1 MLKNP
6 SATGWMYLMLY
17 GRLHCITPFCPF
29 LSFHSD
35 FALPQ
40 REPAHR
46 STQPNPYSN
55 TFHGR
60 HHLCPPSGEE
70 PHPCIEARRRH
81 TAQQLCQACRY
92 PATKEPRAFPS
103 GKAPPAGMPP
113 PEVWENGARWALGL
127 PFGVLWS
134 RRGPQTGPAAP
145 GARSSRQPARG
156 PDLGLPR
163 GARRPPN
170 GRLHR
175 AGAGLGPPDV
185 IQTGQ
190 PPGAEG
196 GRARA
201 QSPPGSLKRHFV
213 PGGRISIV
221 APHPAR
227 RRRGVVR
234 WPAPGCSRCLS
245 LALPSRH
252 LSPPPPP
259 RPSAS
264 MTRSRKQAA
273 LERGAGKMN
282 PEAGSAAAAGA
293 RAAAAGAAGGG
304 AAPAAWG
311 LEGEAEKVV
320 YSRSQVSFAGTKA
333 LGDALKLFMP
343 KSTEFMSSD
352 SELWNFLCSL
362 KHEFSPVI
370 LRSKDVYGYAS
381 CRAVVPD
388 PPPPSAERP
397 RRRAGKRR
405 LPATAAKR
413 RAAAAGGSAKRR
425 RRRRRRRR
433 GRGRQRQAAAAPA
446 ADGPRGEGHAE
457 EAAAAL
463 AAEPPGEEAD
473 SERGSPAEGAAW
485 DPFGGKSLEEI
496 WKAATP
502 RLTTFPTIRVRGSVW
517 SRRNL
522 AAARRR
528 AQRILGVDLSPVVRV
543 RRFPVAPS

>member
-1 MLKNP
+1 
-6 SATGWMYLMLY
+6 
-17 GRLHCITPFCPF
+17 
-29 LSFHSD
+29 
-35 FALPQ
+35 
-40 REPAHR
+40 
-46 STQPNPYSN
+46 
-55 TFHGR
+55 
-60 HHLCPPSGEE
+60 
-70 PHPCIEARRRH
+70 
-81 TAQQLCQACRY
+81 
-92 PATKEPRAFPS
+92 
-103 GKAPPAGMPP
+103 
-113 PEVWENGARWALGL
+113 
-127 PFGVLWS
+127 
-134 RRGPQTGPAAP
+134 
-145 GARSSRQPARG
+145 
-156 PDLGLPR
+156 
-163 GARRPPN
+163 
-170 GRLHR
+170 
-175 AGAGLGPPDV
+175 
-185 IQTGQ
+185 
-190 PPGAEG
+190 
-196 GRARA
+196 
-201 QSPPGSLKRHFV
+201 
-213 PGGRISIV
+213 
-221 APHPAR
+221 
-227 RRRGVVR
+227 
-234 WPAPGCSRCLS
+234 
-245 LALPSRH
+245 
-252 LSPPPPP
+252 
-259 RPSAS
+259 

-293 RAAAAGAAGGG
+293 RAAAAAGAAGGG

-405 LPATAAKR
+405 LPAADAKR

-433 GRGRQRQAAAAPA
+433 GRGRQRQAAPA
-446 ADGPRGEGHAE
+446 ADGPRGGGEAE
-457 EAAAAL
+457 EAAAAG
-463 AAEPPGEEAD
+463 PPGEKAD

-485 DPFGGKSLEEI
+485 EPFGGKSLEEI

-517 SRRNL
+517 SRRSL

-543 RRFPVAPS
+543 RRFPVTPS

>member
-1 MLKNP
+1 
-6 SATGWMYLMLY
+6 
-17 GRLHCITPFCPF
+17 
-29 LSFHSD
+29 
-35 FALPQ
+35 
-40 REPAHR
+40 
-46 STQPNPYSN
+46 
-55 TFHGR
+55 
-60 HHLCPPSGEE
+60 
-70 PHPCIEARRRH
+70 
-81 TAQQLCQACRY
+81 
-92 PATKEPRAFPS
+92 
-103 GKAPPAGMPP
+103 
-113 PEVWENGARWALGL
+113 
-127 PFGVLWS
+127 
-134 RRGPQTGPAAP
+134 
-145 GARSSRQPARG
+145 
-156 PDLGLPR
+156 
-163 GARRPPN
+163 
-170 GRLHR
+170 
-175 AGAGLGPPDV
+175 
-185 IQTGQ
+185 
-190 PPGAEG
+190 
-196 GRARA
+196 
-201 QSPPGSLKRHFV
+201 
-213 PGGRISIV
+213 
-221 APHPAR
+221 
-227 RRRGVVR
+227 
-234 WPAPGCSRCLS
+234 
-245 LALPSRH
+245 
-252 LSPPPPP
+252 
-259 RPSAS
+259 

-273 LERGAGKMN
+273 LERGAGEMN
-282 PEAGSAAAAGA
+282 QEAGSAAAAAAGA
-293 RAAAAGAAGGG
+293 RAAAAATGAGGG

-405 LPATAAKR
+405 LPAADAKR

-446 ADGPRGEGHAE
+446 ADGPRGGGEAE

-463 AAEPPGEEAD
+463 GPPGEEAD
-473 SERGSPAEGAAW
+473 GERGSPAEGAGW
-485 DPFGGKSLEEI
+485 ESFGGKSLEEI

-517 SRRNL
+517 SRRSL
-522 AAARRR
+522 GAARRR

-543 RRFPVAPS
+543 RRFPVVPS